1 MDWILAQATAPGPG
15 QGGIG
20 ELIATFAPM
29 LMLLGIFYFLVMRP
43 QQLEQ
48 KRRQAELDRL
58 KKDDEVVTI
67 GGIIGTVVNMSEDRK
82 EVTLKIADNTRV
94 RVLRSA
100 IQSLVNAKGDT
111 SSANG

>member
-1 MDWILAQATAPGPG
+1 MKWILAQATAPG
-15 QGGIG
+15 QGGIA

-43 QQLEQ
+43 QQVEQ
-48 KRRQAELDRL
+48 KRRQAELERL

-67 GGIIGTVVNMSEDRK
+67 GGSFGTVVNLSEDRK

-100 IQSLVNAKGDT
+100 IQSLVNSKSDGTKTA
-111 SSANG
+111 